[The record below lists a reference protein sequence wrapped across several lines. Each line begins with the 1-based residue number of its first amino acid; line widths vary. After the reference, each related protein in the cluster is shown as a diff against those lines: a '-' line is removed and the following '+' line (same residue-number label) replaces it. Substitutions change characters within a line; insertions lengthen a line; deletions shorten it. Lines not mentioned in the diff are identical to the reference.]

1 MCASQSSIWM
11 PITHTHTHTHFFL
24 FHLWS
29 VHKLGVNSKK
39 DLCNNNCNKQAL
51 VVCKYHFGSKGM
63 TWNQTGSLSQ
73 QMNDSSLSVTW
84 ALILTIYLIC
94 LSVSLSP
101 SFFQSAA
108 LWCTS
113 VAMNSSPSPAPEQI
127 RVLHQMWVQ
136 KCLPFPSFLHSSA
149 FCLPFSLSLLFNLC
163 PSLSQ
168 SHVRQQR
175 KEVGRSCCSLA
186 NLIRPTVTEEVCE
199 TAGVTITLFFQIS
212 SWSLLCSFCLGL
224 LSYITI

>member
-1 MCASQSSIWM
+1 M
-11 PITHTHTHTHFFL
+11 
-24 FHLWS
+24 
-29 VHKLGVNSKK
+29 
-39 DLCNNNCNKQAL
+39 
-51 VVCKYHFGSKGM
+51 CKYHFGSKGM

-136 KCLPFPSFLHSSA
+136 ICLPFPSFLHSPA

-163 PSLSQ
+163 LSLSQ

-199 TAGVTITLFFQIS
+199 TAGVTITLSVSDFLLES
-212 SWSLLCSFCLGL
+212 SPLILSRAPELYNHLNQRITRSVVTATGSASTWGTRALFCYCGWEL
-224 LSYITI
+224 T

>member
-1 MCASQSSIWM
+1 M
-11 PITHTHTHTHFFL
+11 
-24 FHLWS
+24 
-29 VHKLGVNSKK
+29 
-39 DLCNNNCNKQAL
+39 
-51 VVCKYHFGSKGM
+51 CKYHFGSKGM

-136 KCLPFPSFLHSSA
+136 ICLPFPSFLHSPA
-149 FCLPFSLSLLFNLC
+149 FCLPFSLSLSLQSVSV
-163 PSLSQ
+163 SLS
-168 SHVRQQR
+168 
-175 KEVGRSCCSLA
+175 
-186 NLIRPTVTEEVCE
+186 IPCE
-199 TAGVTITLFFQIS
+199 TTEKRGGQKLLFSGKSNQTYCHRGS
-212 SWSLLCSFCLGL
+212 VWDSWGDDNPLLSDFLLESSLLILSRAPELYNHLNQRITRSVVTATGSASTWGTRALFCYCAWEL
-224 LSYITI
+224 T